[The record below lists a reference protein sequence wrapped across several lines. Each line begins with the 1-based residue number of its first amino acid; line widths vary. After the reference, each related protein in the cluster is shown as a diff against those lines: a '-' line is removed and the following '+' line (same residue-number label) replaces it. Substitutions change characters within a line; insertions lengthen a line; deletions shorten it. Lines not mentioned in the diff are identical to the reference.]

1 MKKIFAFSLAA
12 LALLAV
18 SCNKEIA
25 PEPVDN
31 NNQAEAPV
39 MVDKTFTVSA
49 PENTKTAL
57 SGMNILWSADD
68 EINVI
73 AKTSGNQYTFTLSS
87 GAGTAKATFSG
98 AVDAADEGDEFY
110 AVYPNVA
117 IDASKLTAATPLIE
131 FKNTMGRKRLAVKDG
146 FDPKHS
152 VLTAVADGDGNFAFR
167 HGSAYF
173 KIKITDENVDS
184 VIISTSGARFSG
196 RPQYNLDG
204 SYNNIQ
210 GAKDDVVLA
219 PESGV
224 LENGA
229 TYYIP
234 VLCKNSSIKT
244 LTVKAFNHNGKTSVV
259 STDKKS
265 SVKLELGKVYDLGAP
280 NITTDPILTLTK
292 TTIDGIAADAAT
304 GLTSDGVYALRNCS
318 DSDIAVTC
326 DGTIVT
332 AASVADGTVTFSV
345 SANTGDAREGWIGLA
360 VPGGAVQKIAVKQ
373 LASGASEDYSWDFSS
388 TGWQNALQ
396 AQASDACRET
406 NGNNNATFNVSY
418 DGLSYTSGSGNGK
431 WSNTGYIMPNGAG
444 YYKSADKRRYW
455 SFSTTNDGYVY
466 VWLSGTGNSAK
477 KAKVNVQHG
486 AKDTADWI
494 SAEVSLSVNDTE
506 RVELAIEAG
515 DQILYLN
522 NGMQVKKIEFHQ
534 NQLTD

>member
-1 MKKIFAFSLAA
+1 MKKIFAISLAA
-12 LALLAV
+12 LALLVV

-25 PEPVDN
+25 PEPVDSN
-31 NNQAEAPV
+31 NAVEAPV
-39 MVDKTFTVSA
+39 MVEKTFTVSA

-117 IDASKLTAATPLIE
+117 IEASKLTAATPLIE
-131 FKNTMGRKRLAVKDG
+131 FKKTMGRIRLAVKDG

-204 SYNNIQ
+204 SYSNIQ

-280 NITTDPILTLTK
+280 NINTDPILKLTK

-304 GLTSDGVYALRNCS
+304 GLNSDGAYTLSNCT
-318 DSDIAVTC
+318 DSDVAVTF
-326 DGTIVT
+326 DGTVVT
-332 AASVADGTVTFSV
+332 AASIDGGTVTFSV

-360 VPGGAVQKIAVKQ
+360 VPGGAVQKITVNQ
-373 LASGASEDYSWDFSS
+373 LAAGAKEHYLWDFSS
-388 TGWQNALQ
+388 TDWQNAL
-396 AQASDACRET
+396 ADAGSANT
-406 NGNNNATFNVSY
+406 DITGWTTTL
-418 DGLSYTSGSGNGK
+418 DGLTWNSASKSKWNKITISEVDYYYIQAGGSSKIASNDRVFTFTVNKPGTVTVTS
-431 WSNTGYIMPNGAG
+431 SNTKDEVDDTRFINVLDSNGTTQHSGGFKTTAPEGVDFTVAAG
-444 YYKSADKRRYW
+444 TVKV
-455 SFSTTNDGYVY
+455 FC
-466 VWLSGTGNSAK
+466 TGNA
-477 KAKVNVQHG
+477 
-486 AKDTADWI
+486 
-494 SAEVSLSVNDTE
+494 L
-506 RVELAIEAG
+506 RF
-515 DQILYLN
+515 Y
-522 NGMQVKKIEFHQ
+522 KIEFTE
-534 NQLTD
+534 N